1 MGQQNISA
9 LSNKLNS
16 EYLNGY
22 EKVNISNFSHF
33 LLSSWLKPFLTFSS
47 WMDRDHF
54 KGKSIRLF
62 GRTNWKPKET
72 MNKNEKRNRKCF
84 FFVEVTSDKLF
95 IFKNSPEF
103 LQNLESRD
111 ELETFP
117 NRIIDLITQNVQWI
131 VEGEV
136 KSETNKTNRDVLEPF
151 LSHLVLFLR
160 NQNCRILLDSF
171 DHLCNFT
178 NSWCSH

>member
-1 MGQQNISA
+1 M
-9 LSNKLNS
+9 
-16 EYLNGY
+16 
-22 EKVNISNFSHF
+22 
-33 LLSSWLKPFLTFSS
+33 
-47 WMDRDHF
+47 
-54 KGKSIRLF
+54 
-62 GRTNWKPKET
+62 
-72 MNKNEKRNRKCF
+72 F

-151 LSHLVLFLR
+151 LLHLVLF
-160 NQNCRILLDSF
+160 
-171 DHLCNFT
+171 
-178 NSWCSH
+178 

>member
-1 MGQQNISA
+1 MNKSISRIF
-9 LSNKLNS
+9 LIFCLILIETFSDLLI
-16 EYLNGY
+16 LNG
-22 EKVNISNFSHF
+22 
-33 LLSSWLKPFLTFSS
+33 SWPFQRKIDSPFWKNL
-47 WMDRDHF
+47 
-54 KGKSIRLF
+54 GK
-62 GRTNWKPKET
+62 TNWKPKET

-84 FFVEVTSDKLF
+84 FLLKSRLINDKLF

-131 VEGEV
+131 VRGEV

-160 NQNCRILLDSF
+160 NQNCRILLASL

-178 NSWCSH
+178 NFWCSH